1 MSTPLRP
8 IQQKAD
14 AIATFR
20 FVSVFSMETLA
31 RWTPRT
37 PELEVKILFGRHLW
51 EFAQHADVLGQ
62 RTAELRAGLH
72 YTRRPVAAY
81 AAALE
86 NAAELTATSDR
97 VGVVYEAIIP
107 DLVRRYRAVLA
118 ESDAIVDQPSVRL
131 FERILG
137 DFDRLARERRELI
150 ADITLAAPAPA
161 VAELADRLAAS
172 TEFADYR
179 RAAAEVQA

>member
-1 MSTPLRP
+1 M
-8 IQQKAD
+8 
-14 AIATFR
+14 
-20 FVSVFSMETLA
+20 
-31 RWTPRT
+31 
-37 PELEVKILFGRHLW
+37 
-51 EFAQHADVLGQ
+51 
-62 RTAELRAGLH
+62 
-72 YTRRPVAAY
+72 
-81 AAALE
+81 
-86 NAAELTATSDR
+86 
-97 VGVVYEAIIP
+97 VYEAIIP

-137 DFDRLARERRELI
+137 DFDRLARERRELL

-161 VAELADRLAAS
+161 PAAAADRLAAS